1 MFSVGAS
8 PFNSKDRQLYG
19 GWTADQAQGNLWGLY
34 KANSMQARYGP
45 PGPATDAAK
54 LWMKNWRKASKE
66 NPRAT
71 RAALRASA
79 GDWLKQRKRK
89 PLSAEQKHAILADW
103 NSIPFVISP
112 ESAYNVGLVSGATYP
127 SWRRLMLH
135 PELTYPYDEP
145 DPAMQGRES
154 RTSAQILGTPD
165 AYYNDYNEYRQAL
178 RDRLRE
184 MRARRGAAARPPDD
198 FFMMINQAM
207 PDSDRHGA
215 LAKFE
220 F

>member
-1 MFSVGAS
+1 MFSVGAK
-8 PFNSKDRQLYG
+8 PFNSEARQLYG
-19 GWTADQAQGNLWGLY
+19 GWTADQAGNNLWGLY

-54 LWMKNWRKASKE
+54 LWMKNWRKASRE
-66 NPRAT
+66 NPRGT

-89 PLSAEQKHAILADW
+89 PLSAAQKNAILADW
-103 NSIPFVISP
+103 NSIPFVITP
-112 ESAYNVGLVSGATYP
+112 ESAYNVSLVSGATYP

-135 PELTYPYDEP
+135 PELTFPYDEP
-145 DPAMQGRES
+145 DPVMQGREARS
-154 RTSAQILGTPD
+154 SAEILAVPD
-165 AYYNDYNEYRQAL
+165 AFYNNYDEYRQAL
-178 RDRLRE
+178 RDRLDA
-184 MRARRGAAARPPDD
+184 MRANRAAAARPPDD

-207 PDSDRHGA
+207 PDRDRRGN

-220 F
+220 V